1 MGIDYKEV
9 AKQVV
14 EAADPGGEIVNL
26 MEALDEQLE
35 GINPGVLITQS
46 VPEDGEA
53 NPVVHISVF
62 TNTQTDFPCESDKA
76 YVKWVKNYAKS
87 LRI

>member
-1 MGIDYKEV
+1 MIDYNEV

-14 EAADPGGEIVNL
+14 GAADPGGELVKL
-26 MEALDEQLE
+26 MEAIDEQLE
-35 GINPGVLITQS
+35 GINPGILIIQS
-46 VPEDGEA
+46 VPEDAKA

-76 YVKWVKNYAKS
+76 YVKWVKDYAKS
-87 LRI
+87 LRG